1 MTIDIFQSLKNC
13 VFDLQRAD
21 IQNYPQPLK
30 QLSRLL
36 KSDALQEVNK
46 RLTKKIDLETFI
58 SKSSESE
65 SSMAGSAVLQWPEEP
80 GDILGLKLLLIDKMA
95 ADNNF
100 SFNFCHTFFYD
111 RRIIESVR
119 KFTSSLLVPFVRD
132 YQQYVENEADPVPLV
147 LRPVS
152 RKIFIVHGHDNDALQ
167 SVARFISRIGL
178 EEIILSERPD
188 GSRTVIEKFESESG
202 DASFAIVLMTPDDAG
217 SAVASENMRLRARQN
232 VLYELGYFAGK
243 LGRGKVL
250 VLKKGNVE
258 IPSDLAGVLY
268 TELDEYGGWKR
279 KLLNEL
285 AYAGVPLDKEKAFS
299 A

>member
-1 MTIDIFQSLKNC
+1 MAIDIFQSLKNC

-21 IQNYPQPLK
+21 VQNYQQPLK
-30 QLSRLL
+30 QLARLL
-36 KSDALQEVNK
+36 NSENLQSVNAH
-46 RLTKKIDLETFI
+46 LTRNVELDTFLAR
-58 SKSSESE
+58 SEDTE
-65 SSMAGSAVLQWPEEP
+65 SSMAGSAVLQWPDEP
-80 GDILGLKLLLIDKMA
+80 ADILGLKLLLIEKMA
-95 ADNNF
+95 DDNNF

-111 RRIIESVR
+111 RNIIESIR
-119 KFTSSLLVPFVRD
+119 KFTSSLVAPFVRD
-132 YQQYVENEADPVPLV
+132 YQLYVENQHDPEPAVF
-147 LRPVS
+147 RPVS

-188 GSRTVIEKFESESG
+188 GSRTIIEKFDAESG
-202 DASFAIVLMTPDDAG
+202 DVSFAIVLMTPDDSG
-217 SAVASENMRLRARQN
+217 SALASESTRLRARQN

-250 VLKKGNVE
+250 VLRKGDIE

-268 TELDEYGGWKR
+268 TELDEHGGWKR
-279 KLLNEL
+279 KLLSEL
-285 AYAGVPLDKEKAFS
+285 AYAGVPFDKDKALS

>member
-1 MTIDIFQSLKNC
+1 MSIDIFQLLKNC

-21 IQNYPQPLK
+21 VQNYQQPLK
-30 QLSRLL
+30 QLARLL

-46 RLTKKIDLETFI
+46 RLTQNADLDAFI
-58 SKSSESE
+58 AKSNESE
-65 SSMAGSAVLQWPEEP
+65 SSMAGSAVLQWPEKL
-80 GDILGLKLLLIDKMA
+80 GDILGLKLLLIEKMA
-95 ADNNF
+95 VNNNF
-100 SFNFCHTFFYD
+100 AFNFCHTFFYD
-111 RRIIESVR
+111 RKIIESVR
-119 KFTSSLLVPFVRD
+119 KFTSSLLAPFVRD
-132 YQQYVENEADPVPLV
+132 YQQYVENESDPTPVV

-152 RKIFIVHGHDNDALQ
+152 HKVFIVHGHDNDALQ

-202 DASFAIVLMTPDDAG
+202 DVSFAIVLMTPDDAG
-217 SAVASENMRLRARQN
+217 NAVTSESTRLRARQN

-250 VLKKGNVE
+250 VLKKGNIE

-268 TELDEYGGWKR
+268 TELDENGGWKR
-279 KLLNEL
+279 KLLSEL
-285 AYAGVPLDKEKAFS
+285 AYAEVPFDKEKALS

>member
-1 MTIDIFQSLKNC
+1 MAIDIFQALKNC

-21 IQNYPQPLK
+21 VQNYQQPLK
-30 QLSRLL
+30 QMARLL
-36 KSDALQEVNK
+36 HSESLQAVNE
-46 RLTKKIDLETFI
+46 RLTRNVELNGFLARSRDT
-58 SKSSESE
+58 E
-65 SSMAGSAVLQWPEEP
+65 SSMAGSAVLEWPEEP
-80 GDILGLKLLLIDKMA
+80 ADILGLKLLLIEKMS

-111 RRIIESVR
+111 RRTIESVR
-119 KFTSSLLVPFVRD
+119 KFTSSFLIPFVRD
-132 YQQYVENEADPVPLV
+132 YQQYVENEHDPEPAVF
-147 LRPVS
+147 RPVS
-152 RKIFIVHGHDNDALQ
+152 RRVFIVHGHDNDALQ

-188 GSRTVIEKFESESG
+188 GSRTVIEKFEAESG
-202 DASFAIVLMTPDDAG
+202 DVSFAIVLMTPDDSGNAL
-217 SAVASENMRLRARQN
+217 ASESKRLRARQN

-250 VLKKGNVE
+250 VLKKGDIE

-268 TELDEYGGWKR
+268 TELDEHGGWKR
-279 KLLNEL
+279 KLLSEL
-285 AYAGVPLDKEKAFS
+285 AYASVPFDKEKALN

>member
-21 IQNYPQPLK
+21 FQNYQQPLK
-30 QLSRLL
+30 QLARLL
-36 KSDALQEVNK
+36 KSDALKEVNK
-46 RLTKKIDLETFI
+46 RLTQNANLDGFI
-58 SKSSESE
+58 TKSWDSE

-80 GDILGLKLLLIDKMA
+80 GGDLGLKLLLIEKMV

-100 SFNFCHTFFYD
+100 AFNFCHTFFYD
-111 RRIIESVR
+111 RRPIESVR
-119 KFTSSLLVPFVRD
+119 KFTSSLLVPFIRD
-132 YQQYVENEADPVPLV
+132 YQQYIENESDPVPVV

-167 SVARFISRIGL
+167 SVARFIYRIGL

-188 GSRTVIEKFESESG
+188 GSRTVIEKFEAESG
-202 DASFAIVLMTPDDAG
+202 DASFAVVLMTPDDAG
-217 SAVASENMRLRARQN
+217 NAVASESIRLRARQN

-243 LGRGKVL
+243 LGRGKVM
-250 VLKKGNVE
+250 VLKKGYIE

-268 TELDEYGGWKR
+268 TDLDENGGWKR
-279 KLLNEL
+279 RLLIEL
-285 AYAGVPLDKEKAFS
+285 AHAGVPFDKEKALN